1 SEISNDDSHDV
12 VANRNA
18 SLARVAA
25 ESRFLDEKPRSRARP
40 LQFGSITTEH
50 EDNAMIDQEN
60 QFTTIETDQLNRV
73 IGGAGVFEDNLEPAG
88 RAGGAALGG
97 RFGGALGAT
106 VGGWLGGK
114 AGKYAGRFMDYVHSP
129 EGKHIKDA
137 AE

>member
-1 SEISNDDSHDV
+1 MSGRAGQRREIRDLQRRFARCSREPEHE
-12 VANRNA
+12 
-18 SLARVAA
+18 LARVAA

-88 RAGGAALGG
+88 RTGGAAL
-97 RFGGALGAT
+97 
-106 VGGWLGGK
+106 
-114 AGKYAGRFMDYVHSP
+114 
-129 EGKHIKDA
+129 
-137 AE
+137 